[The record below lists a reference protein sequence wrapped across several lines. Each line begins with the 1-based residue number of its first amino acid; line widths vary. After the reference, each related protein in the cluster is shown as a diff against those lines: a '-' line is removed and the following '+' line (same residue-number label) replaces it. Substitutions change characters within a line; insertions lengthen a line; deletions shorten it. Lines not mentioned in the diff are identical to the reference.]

1 MAYADRPLP
10 FNQKKRLIVVQ
21 AGAVLVAALLLFAQP
36 AWNDELMAHD
46 VVELT
51 GAGLVILCILGRLW
65 STLYI
70 GGRKNDELVT
80 TGPFSVTRNPL
91 YVSSTIGAVGV
102 GLMFGS
108 LIVALLLGIATYQI
122 FRVTAARE
130 AAFLAGRF
138 GPAYQAYAESTPIFW
153 PDPRRYRD
161 TDAVS
166 FSPLALRRTFFD
178 GLYFLAIFPVIELVE
193 QLQASGYL
201 PVLMSIY

>member
-1 MAYADRPLP
+1 MR
-10 FNQKKRLIVVQ
+10 RLDLSKHLEDFLIH
-21 AGAVLVAALLLFAQP
+21 LR
-36 AWNDELMAHD
+36 D
-46 VVELT
+46 V
-51 GAGLVILCILGRLW
+51 RRMSP
-65 STLYI
+65 STLRAY
-70 GGRKNDELVT
+70 
-80 TGPFSVTRNPL
+80 
-91 YVSSTIGAVGV
+91 
-102 GLMFGS
+102 GS
-108 LIVALLLGIATYQI
+108 DL
-122 FRVTAARE
+122 